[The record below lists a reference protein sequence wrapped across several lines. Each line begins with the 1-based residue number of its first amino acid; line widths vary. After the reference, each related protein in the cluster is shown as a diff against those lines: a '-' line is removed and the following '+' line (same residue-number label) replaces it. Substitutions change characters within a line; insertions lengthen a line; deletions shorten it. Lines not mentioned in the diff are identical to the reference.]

1 MKKILLAA
9 VLLSLGSFNLQA
21 QESHDEHNNHK
32 HKQFHG
38 EHSLHKHDNKE
49 KHKERFN
56 RAFLEC
62 LGKKEGEIIKVKSH
76 RDKEVEKKCV
86 LISVPIKK

>member
-21 QESHDEHNNHK
+21 QESHGEHND
-32 HKQFHG
+32 
-38 EHSLHKHDNKE
+38 HKHDNKE